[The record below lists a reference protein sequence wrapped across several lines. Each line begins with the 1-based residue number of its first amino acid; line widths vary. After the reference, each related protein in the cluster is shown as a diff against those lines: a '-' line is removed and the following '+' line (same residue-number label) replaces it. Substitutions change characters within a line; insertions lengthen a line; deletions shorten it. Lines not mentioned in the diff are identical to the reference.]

1 MTKSVGYALLA
12 GLAAV
17 VVLIST
23 AIFVGFGGDDG
34 GLGRFPAQA
43 A

>member
-1 MTKSVGYALLA
+1 MTREVRGYALLA

-23 AIFVGFGGDDG
+23 AIFVGVGG
-34 GLGRFPAQA
+34 R
-43 A
+43 